1 MLLKAVNHLVSIK
14 EWRKQPNKHLTPSS
28 PDLIRKDRT
37 NWVCSLEVS
46 QEWQTD
52 SIMVLQL
59 SAARNISANMESADH
74 QGFWG
79 PWRGRWGKVGR
90 RWSGLPSKFKQW
102 WRKRKPQG
110 HLVLQ
115 PPLQCDGHTIQEQV
129 KSATGQGSE
138 ELLSGGKKTFL
149 LPSSSLKILTPYVSS
164 KRFNCM

>member
-1 MLLKAVNHLVSIK
+1 
-14 EWRKQPNKHLTPSS
+14 
-28 PDLIRKDRT
+28 
-37 NWVCSLEVS
+37 
-46 QEWQTD
+46 
-52 SIMVLQL
+52 
-59 SAARNISANMESADH
+59 MESADH

-115 PPLQCDGHTIQEQV
+115 PPLQCEGHTIQEQV

-149 LPSSSLKILTPYVSS
+149 LPSSSLKILTPLTFRPKDLTVCKSYEYHFTSTLVVQCQDIMMSRIEKTGGESLKYVKSS
-164 KRFNCM
+164 CKEGWNKLLCLLEQQAMGINCSKGDLQ